1 VSEKND
7 ALSSDKGVEKKD
19 DWVCECTIRVQLR
32 VKWSLYTGVR
42 RRGQGL
48 NKLDKRVLLL
58 LSAKCVNEQR
68 WSTHIAY
75 FLRESRKRHFDR
87 QRMSLVSDRSLIG
100 MRVLDDT

>member
-7 ALSSDKGVEKKD
+7 ALSSYKSVEKKD
-19 DWVCECTIRVQLR
+19 DWVCECAIRVQLR
-32 VKWSLYTGVR
+32 VEWSLYTSVR

-48 NKLDKRVLLL
+48 NKLNERVLFL
-58 LSAKCVNEQR
+58 LSAECANKQS

-75 FLRESRKRHFDR
+75 FLGEGRKRHFDR
-87 QRMSLVSDRSLIG
+87 QRMSLVGDRGLIG